1 MICDAATLVRLAK
14 CQPCVPKS
22 MQSAVRLSILCS
34 WAKAKGG
41 TTPSAVTNLTAI
53 YQANNATQ
61 INLAWTDNATTETEY
76 RIYRSDNGGAYALYA
91 TIAANSVAYND
102 VAAVASHVYSYKV
115 APANASGETLSG
127 PVTPTVAS
135 FLTTTVGAATLT
147 IAALTVTAN
156 MVVDWG
162 DGLQDTYN
170 GAGARTHNYAGAGTW
185 TVRFLSPLLVTV
197 FNISDA
203 NVTLNSSQI
212 SPIKNVTNFQ
222 ATGLKAGTFN
232 SLDVSAWR
240 PATFALYFMPAGY
253 AGTFKSTDVS
263 AWRPATFELYSMPAG
278 YAGTFNSTD
287 VNAWRPANF
296 ELYSMPTA
304 TFTTT
309 ITAGGFAGWTGAT
322 TVNLSSTALSQ
333 AYIDQI
339 LSDLYVAFATRTVS
353 GGTLTLNGAG
363 NAAPS
368 GTFQAMCPPTTGNER
383 AYELLNDSCL
393 VNPTKKWST
402 VTTN

>member
-1 MICDAATLVRLAK
+1 
-14 CQPCVPKS
+14 
-22 MQSAVRLSILCS
+22 
-34 WAKAKGG
+34 
-41 TTPSAVTNLTAI
+41 
-53 YQANNATQ
+53 
-61 INLAWTDNATTETEY
+61 
-76 RIYRSDNGGAYALYA
+76 
-91 TIAANSVAYND
+91 
-102 VAAVASHVYSYKV
+102 
-115 APANASGETLSG
+115 
-127 PVTPTVAS
+127 
-135 FLTTTVGAATLT
+135 
-147 IAALTVTAN
+147 
-156 MVVDWG
+156 
-162 DGLQDTYN
+162 
-170 GAGARTHNYAGAGTW
+170 
-185 TVRFLSPLLVTV
+185 
-197 FNISDA
+197 
-203 NVTLNSSQI
+203 
-212 SPIKNVTNFQ
+212 
-222 ATGLKAGTFN
+222 
-232 SLDVSAWR
+232 
-240 PATFALYFMPAGY
+240 MPAGY
-253 AGTFKSTDVS
+253 AGTFNSTDVS
-263 AWRPATFELYSMPAG
+263 AWIPTTFELYSMPAG